1 MNTRTFATLQTPCC
15 SFCILLTLL
24 LFIVINPGR
33 CQSIQERL
41 GYPKGTKLVILHV
54 DDLGVS
60 HAENAASI
68 SAMEKGCINSA
79 SIMVPCPWF
88 MEIAQYAKNHPGRD
102 FGLHITLT
110 SEWNN
115 YKWGPVSPLQSVPSL
130 VNNKG
135 FLYSSVDSVKLKA
148 NANEVEEEIRN
159 QVKRALQFGVR
170 PTHLDAHMFT
180 AIRKPDFLQAYMK
193 VGHEFGIP
201 VFIPREA
208 EEQLQL
214 KLDGLVTKKDVI
226 VDHVVTVLPE
236 HMKNNVNEFYLNSFK
251 NIKPGLTYYIIHT
264 AYDDNEMRAVTEGF
278 SDWGSAWRQKEYD
291 FFSSPACANALQENN
306 IYLVTWREI
315 GDKIT
320 RK

>member
-1 MNTRTFATLQTPCC
+1 MNNNILSKLQAYRW
-15 SFCILLTLL
+15 SYILLTIL
-24 LFIVINPGR
+24 LFVTVKSVQ

-41 GYPKGTKLVILHV
+41 GYPKEAKLVILHV

-88 MEIAQYAKNHPGRD
+88 MEIAQYAKNHPERD

-115 YKWGPVSPLQSVPSL
+115 YKWGPVSPIQSVLSI
-130 VNNKG
+130 VNKKG
-135 FLYSSVDSVKLKA
+135 FLYSSVDSVKLMA
-148 NANEVEEEIRN
+148 RANEVEEEIRN
-159 QVKRALQFGVR
+159 QVKRALQFGIK

-180 AIRKPDFLQAYMK
+180 AIRKLDFLQAYMK
-193 VGHEFGIP
+193 VGREFKIP

-208 EEQLQL
+208 EEQL
-214 KLDGLVTKKDVI
+214 KLSLDRIVTKQDVI
-226 VDHVVTVLPE
+226 VDHVVTVMPE
-236 HMKNNVNEFYLNSFK
+236 NMKNNVNEFYVDSFR

-264 AYDDNEMRAVTEGF
+264 AYDDNEMRAVTEGV
-278 SDWGSAWRQKEYD
+278 SDWGSGWRQKEYD
-291 FFSSPACANALQENN
+291 FFSSPACAKALQENN
-306 IYLVTWREI
+306 IYLISWKEI
-315 GDKIT
+315 GDMIT